1 MDAAMRRSLLR
12 SQLASAELH
21 DYGAALF
28 AAAGRFDAA
37 ERMRQRAE
45 ACRLRARIHVA
56 ALDLERNAEGSMRR
70 PRDLADK

>member
-1 MDAAMRRSLLR
+1 MRRSLLR

-28 AAAGRFDAA
+28 ASAGRFDAA

-45 ACRLRARIHVA
+45 ASRLRARIHVA
-56 ALDLERNAEGSMRR
+56 ALDERNAEGSMRR
-70 PRDLADK
+70 LLDLTDE

>member
-28 AAAGRFDAA
+28 ASAGRFDAA

-45 ACRLRARIHVA
+45 ASRLRARIHVA
-56 ALDLERNAEGSMRR
+56 ALDERNAEGSMRR
-70 PRDLADK
+70 LLDLTDE